1 MKYVLDTNVC
11 INYLRGKSQLIAD
24 RLIKIPAANRIIPS
38 IVKAELYHG
47 AYKST
52 RPEENI
58 KKVSDFLK
66 LNSSLAFDDSAAQI
80 FGRIRANLERKGIT
94 IGPYDL
100 QIAAISI
107 AHDCILV
114 THNTNEFSRIDEL
127 KIEDWEIL

>member
-1 MKYVLDTNVC
+1 MKYILDTNVC
-11 INYLRGKSQLIAD
+11 INYLRGKSQSIAD

-66 LNSSLAFDDSAAQI
+66 LNSSLVFDDSAAQI

-107 AHDCILV
+107 AHDCTLV

>member
-24 RLIKIPAANRIIPS
+24 RLVKIPAANRIIPS

>member
-1 MKYVLDTNVC
+1 MKYILDTNVC
-11 INYLRGKSQLIAD
+11 INFLRGKSQSIAD
-24 RLIKIPAANRIIPS
+24 RLVQIPAANRIIPS

-47 AYKST
+47 AYKSA

-58 KKVSDFLK
+58 KKVSNFLK
-66 LNSSLAFDDSAAQI
+66 LHSTLAFDDSAAQI

-100 QIAAISI
+100 QIASISI
-107 AHDCILV
+107 SHNCILV

>member
-1 MKYVLDTNVC
+1 MKYILDTNVC
-11 INYLRGKSQLIAD
+11 INYLRGKSQSIAD

-66 LNSSLAFDDSAAQI
+66 LNSSLVFDDSAAQI

-107 AHDCILV
+107 AHDCTLV
-114 THNTNEFSRIDEL
+114 THNTNEFSRLDEL

>member
-1 MKYVLDTNVC
+1 MKYILDTNVC
-11 INYLRGKSQLIAD
+11 INYLRGKSQSIAD

-47 AYKST
+47 ADKST

-66 LNSSLAFDDSAAQI
+66 LNSSLVFDDSAAQI

-107 AHDCILV
+107 AHDCTLV

>member
-1 MKYVLDTNVC
+1 MKYILDTNVC
-11 INYLRGKSQLIAD
+11 INYLRGKSQSIAD

-66 LNSSLAFDDSAAQI
+66 LNSSLVFDDSAAQI
-80 FGRIRANLERKGIT
+80 FGRIRAYLERKGIT

-107 AHDCILV
+107 AHDCTLV